1 LNFSGFGD
9 AASDALGDS
18 ISVTM
23 DEAKRNEMEWR
34 MQQKIYDE
42 YAYVFLYGLV
52 RRTIIHKRFS
62 NVELYAERPGILYNV
77 MGVSKGVGST
87 PGVAP

>member
-1 LNFSGFGD
+1 
-9 AASDALGDS
+9 
-18 ISVTM
+18 M
-23 DEAKRNEMEWR
+23 
-34 MQQKIYDE
+34 
-42 YAYVFLYGLV
+42 

-77 MGVSKGVGST
+77 MSVSKGVGST